1 MATLDIFATNIIA
14 SNNSVT
20 NFSLGENPS
29 RWLKIKSSNFFIV
42 KKLALT
48 DSTLISNIL
57 DNVNQGLTI
66 IFDSNGNIGV
76 LDKTTNQLTNT
87 VIMNPL
93 VDNTN
98 TDLPANS
105 TVEMNQKSFVNKSL
119 KGYCANKNII
129 FSIPGLKWI
138 LYRDESKQMYILYN
152 PMHRTNVKNYYNS
165 VSGINQYGNDFMR
178 ALISKYSSSLNVTP
192 LSDSNR
198 TPAVYADPTCNCFT
212 SLRNCTNDFAGFY
225 MTETDSN
232 QVGWSCTCGSG
243 GTCSNDYTTEDSFL
257 PDFKAKVQSSGNIKD
272 CSPNITICNAIFTA
286 AGNVE
291 FTNDSSF
298 QQKCGQQPPNPPPNQ
313 PPNPPPNQP
322 PPPTEPQT
330 EPPTQPSQ
338 SKSSTPIIVGASL
351 GGLALI
357 IIFVIIYMKMK

>member
-14 SNNSVT
+14 SNNSVI

-57 DNVNQGLTI
+57 DNINQGLTI

-105 TVEMNQKSFVNKSL
+105 TVEMNQKSFVDNSL
-119 KGYCANKNII
+119 KGYCDDKNNI
-129 FSIPGLKWI
+129 FSLPGLKWI
-138 LYRDESKQMYILYN
+138 LHRDDSKQMYILYN
-152 PMHRTNVKNYYNS
+152 PMHRINVKNYYNS
-165 VSGINQYGNDFMR
+165 VSSINETGDPNMR
-178 ALISKYSSSLNVTP
+178 NLIKAYSDSLNVTP

-198 TPAVYADPTCNCFT
+198 TTAVYADPTCNCFT
-212 SLRNCTNDFAGFY
+212 SVRNCTNDFAGFY
-225 MTETDSN
+225 ISPNDTK
-232 QVGWSCTCGSG
+232 QIGWSCTCGSG
-243 GTCSNDYTTEDSFL
+243 GTCSSDYINDTESFL
-257 PDFKAKVQSSGNIKD
+257 PDFKKKVQSVNNLPD
-272 CSPNITICNAIFTA
+272 CSPKLTICNSIITA
-286 AGNVE
+286 GGNVE
-291 FTNDSSF
+291 FKNNSSF
-298 QQKCGQQPPNPPPNQ
+298 QQKCGQNQ
-313 PPNPPPNQP
+313 PPPPP
-322 PPPTEPQT
+322 PPPTEPPTQ
-330 EPPTQPSQ
+330 PPPQPSQ